1 MGTVSLVVYG
11 GNNGKSLEDCL
22 LFSLGEVPIGFIPT
36 KPSLA
41 EDKNVWGIAHTQFYT
56 LYSLYST
63 RYRTDL
69 DMQGYLMICLF
80 VPVQAKIAGGKGPL
94 DISNAI
100 KSKFEGKYVNSGYLS
115 VQAVNVDGFHDEL
128 SKVELDERPEDRRL
142 PVMAGSKPA
151 AIRLKSENQLKAL
164 MLYSNYK
171 ELSMISNLELAFNCD
186 TTISIPRA
194 NIYKEVGQ
202 SKNKSEVKDVN
213 EKIEPLVSPNP
224 NAPKHETPSQEKQT
238 VQHSDQSNIPP
249 VLNQAELSAAVS
261 EQKAN
266 VEAELAEKLSKFH
279 WGAFCLGWIW
289 GIFNNAKWSLIEFIS
304 PITSIIVFLVANSDS
319 HTYIDYETDR
329 YVITSHGVDIGL
341 IFGYNIIF
349 QILFCIFIQTLL
361 GKRGLRIVWR
371 SGRYRDIQ
379 RCIKVQRCWNI
390 VGFIY
395 VLIPI
400 IILLFSVL
408 VALMLII

>member
-1 MGTVSLVVYG
+1 MGTVSLVIYG
-11 GNNGKSLEDCL
+11 GNNGKSLKDCL
-22 LFSLGEVPIGFIPT
+22 LISLGEVPIGFIPT
-36 KPSLA
+36 KPSA
-41 EDKNVWGIAHTQFYT
+41 DDKNVWSIAHTQFYT

-69 DMQGYLMICLF
+69 DMQGYLMICLL

-94 DISNAI
+94 DILNAI
-100 KSKFEGKYVNSGYLS
+100 KSKFDSKYVNGGYLS
-115 VQAVNVDGFHDEL
+115 VQAVNVDEFHDEL
-128 SKVELDERPEDRRL
+128 SKVELDERQEDRRL
-142 PVMAGSKPA
+142 PVMAGLKPA
-151 AIRLKSENQLKAL
+151 TIRLKSENQLKAL
-164 MLYSNYK
+164 MLYSNYG

-213 EKIEPLVSPNP
+213 EKIEPLVSPN
-224 NAPKHETPSQEKQT
+224 APKHETFSQEKQT
-238 VQHSDQSNIPP
+238 IQHFDQSNIPP

-266 VEAELAEKLSKFH
+266 VEAGIAEKLSKFH

-304 PITSIIVFLVANSDS
+304 PITSIIIFLVAYSDS
-319 HTYIDYETDR
+319 HTYFDYEIDR

-379 RCIKVQRCWNI
+379 RCIKVQHRWNI
-390 VGFIY
+390 FGFIY

-400 IILLFSVL
+400 IILLFSV